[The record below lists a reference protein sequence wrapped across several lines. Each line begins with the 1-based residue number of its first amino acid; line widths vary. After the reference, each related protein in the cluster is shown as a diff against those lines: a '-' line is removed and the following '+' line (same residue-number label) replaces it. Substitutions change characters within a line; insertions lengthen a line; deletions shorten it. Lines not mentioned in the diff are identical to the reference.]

1 MHHLIHLGK
10 CLADPTSVRLLAC
23 LLVTE
28 MHLPEIQRALRIR
41 VDSLRPTLK
50 MLRDCGLVEA
60 ESEGKWL
67 RFRVAEHRRPLIER
81 IFRDYEEEV
90 AWDADLTTA
99 EQYLRKR
106 HDLPPAK

>member
-10 CLADPTSVRLLAC
+10 CLADPTTVRLLAC

-41 VDSLRPTLK
+41 VDSLRPKLK

-60 ESEGKWL
+60 ENEGKWL
-67 RFRVAEHRRPLIER
+67 RFRVAEKRRSLIER

-90 AWDADLTTA
+90 AWDADLTAA
-99 EQYLRKR
+99 EQYFRKR
-106 HDLPPAK
+106 HVLP